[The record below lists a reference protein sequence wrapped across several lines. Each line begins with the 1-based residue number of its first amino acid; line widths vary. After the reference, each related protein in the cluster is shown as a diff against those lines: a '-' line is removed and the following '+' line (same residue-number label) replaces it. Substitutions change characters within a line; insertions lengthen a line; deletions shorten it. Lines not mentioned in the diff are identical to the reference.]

1 MLKRKSALSLV
12 SWYDGRLGY
21 CAFKDDGYP
30 PELPPAATGPLS
42 QLAEGTAAGALG
54 VREQAERDLG
64 RSAQCGPELST
75 SRDLSG
81 VACVPVECSVRHWL
95 RIRKH
100 LRSDSLWAHSFS
112 KVIPKWPCGPDSA
125 VSVCVLRAA
134 QQGVSVS

>member
-1 MLKRKSALSLV
+1 MLKLKSALSLV
-12 SWYDGRLGY
+12 SWFDGRLGY

-30 PELPPAATGPLS
+30 PVPLAATGPLS

-54 VREQAERDLG
+54 VREEAERDLG

-95 RIRKH
+95 HIRKH
-100 LRSDSLWAHSFS
+100 LRSDSLWVHSFS
-112 KVIPKWPCGPDSA
+112 KGNPEVALWS
-125 VSVCVLRAA
+125 
-134 QQGVSVS
+134 